1 MQHPT
6 VYIVA
11 AQRSPVATLNGALAE
26 LSAHHLGAAAI
37 AACLQSAR
45 LSAALVDECIMGQVL
60 GAGSGMNPAR
70 QAARAAGL
78 ADTATAFGVNQ
89 VCGSGLRAVAL
100 ASQQLQCGAAR
111 IIVAGG
117 QESMSRAPHVAQL
130 RGTHKLGDVTL
141 ADTVQLDGLTDAFH
155 GCAMGMTAEH
165 LAIRFGISRAA
176 QDAWALRSQQRA
188 SAACRAGHFAQEI
201 VPIPVKSAANGAV
214 GKDTVDRDT
223 HIRHDTTP
231 ASLAR
236 LRPVFADAGSITA
249 GNASGLNDGAAALL
263 LMGEAPLHAH
273 DIEPLARIVSWA
285 SVGVEPML
293 MGLGPVPAAQLA
305 LQRAG
310 WSTDDVDLWEINEAF
325 ATQVLAVMQ
334 ELRVDSER
342 VNVDGGAIAL
352 GHPIGASGARI
363 LVTLLHALQRRKLR
377 RGLAT
382 LCIGGGMGIAMCVER

>member
-1 MQHPT
+1 MQHH

-11 AQRSPVATLNGALAE
+11 ARRSPVASINGSLAQVPAQQ
-26 LSAHHLGAAAI
+26 LGSAVI
-37 AACLQSAR
+37 TACLQSAK
-45 LSAALVDECIMGQVL
+45 LPAAVVDECILGQVL

-78 ADTATAFGVNQ
+78 PDTATAFGINQ

-100 ASQQLQCGAAR
+100 ASQQLQCGDAG

-130 RGTHKLGDVTL
+130 RGTHKFGDLTL
-141 ADTVQLDGLTDAFH
+141 ADTAQLDGLTDAFH
-155 GCAMGMTAEH
+155 GCAMGVTAEH
-165 LAIRFGISRAA
+165 LATRLCIARDT

-188 SAACRAGHFAQEI
+188 SAATHDGHFAEQI
-201 VPIPVKSAANGAV
+201 VSIPVGNAGNDV
-214 GKDTVDRDT
+214 VEQDT

-236 LRPVFADAGSITA
+236 LRPVFAADGSVTA
-249 GNASGLNDGAAALL
+249 GNASGLNDGAAAVL
-263 LMGEAPLHAH
+263 LMSEAALQQHKV
-273 DIEPLARIVSWA
+273 EPLARIVAWA

-293 MGLGPVPAAQLA
+293 MGLGPVSASQLA

-310 WSTDDVDLWEINEAF
+310 WNAGDVDLWEINEAF
-325 ATQVLAVMQ
+325 AVQVLAVIQ
-334 ELRVDSER
+334 QLQIDPDR

-352 GHPIGASGARI
+352 GHPIGASGARV
-363 LVTLLHALQRRKLR
+363 LVTLLHTLRRRKLR
-377 RGLAT
+377 RGVAT
-382 LCIGGGMGIAMCVER
+382 LCIGGGMGIALCVEC

>member
-1 MQHPT
+1 MQQAPVH
-6 VYIVA
+6 IVA
-11 AQRSPVATLNGALAE
+11 ARRSAVTTLNGAFAE
-26 LSAHHLGAAAI
+26 VAAHQLGAAVI
-37 AACLQSAR
+37 AACLESAGM
-45 LSAALVDECIMGQVL
+45 AAAGIDECIMGQVL

-78 ADTATAFGVNQ
+78 PDRTTAFGVNQ

-100 ASQQLQCGAAR
+100 GSQQLQCGSAH
-111 IIVAGG
+111 IVVAGG

-130 RGTHKLGDVTL
+130 RGTHKFGDLTL
-141 ADTVQLDGLTDAFH
+141 ADTAQLDGLTDAFH
-155 GCAMGMTAEH
+155 GCAMGVTAEH
-165 LAIRFGISRAA
+165 LATRFGITREA

-188 SAACRAGHFAQEI
+188 SAACRAGHFVQEI
-201 VPIPVKSAANGAV
+201 VPIPLWNANNGV
-214 GKDTVDRDT
+214 VDKDN

-236 LRPVFADAGSITA
+236 LRPVFAGEGSITA

-263 LMGEAPLHAH
+263 LMSDAAQREYGT
-273 DIEPLARIVSWA
+273 EPLARIVSWA

-293 MGLGPVPAAQLA
+293 MGLGPVPATQLA

-310 WSTDDVDLWEINEAF
+310 WNSADVDLWEINEAF
-325 ATQVLAVMQ
+325 AAQVLAVMQ
-334 ELRVDSER
+334 ELQVDSER

-363 LVTLLHALQRRKLR
+363 LVTLLHALQRRKLK

-382 LCIGGGMGIAMCVER
+382 LCIGGGMGIAMCVELA